1 MSARSRRLTAVG
13 LATLAGGLFGA
24 PMLLPEATPSDR
36 LPRRAL
42 ARAGSRFVTVDGVEV
57 HHEILGPDDVNGPE
71 THAAATLLLSH
82 HFYGSTPVWDRFA
95 PLLADA
101 HQLVT
106 WDRPGFGLTER
117 PMRGTLERNPYTRAA
132 AARLGW
138 SLLDAIGATDVVLVG
153 ASAGGSNVLEMYAQA
168 PERVRA
174 LVLLAPAIT
183 GDVGAPSRTRPLLR
197 SAPLRRLGPRV
208 VERFVGDIT
217 RERSTRAWHDPS
229 RATDADLAPYRDLTR
244 VEGWSRGL
252 WEVMTAEPPPDLRPV
267 LRSITAPTLVV
278 TGAQDRTIAPRWG
291 RWVAATVPGG
301 RFALLPDCGH
311 VPHQERPEEL
321 AAIVRPF
328 LDEVLSTYPVA
339 VDPAVARGSAE
350 RGEERVDRDECILE

>member
-1 MSARSRRLTAVG
+1 VSGRAARRAAIG
-13 LATLAGGLFGA
+13 LATLIGGLIGA
-24 PMLLPEATPSDR
+24 PMLLPETTSADR

-42 ARAGSRFVTVDGVEV
+42 ARPGSRFLTVEGVEV
-57 HHEILGPDDVNGPE
+57 HHEITGPTSGRAPDASDDWSDDADKDSP
-71 THAAATLLLSH
+71 TLLLSH

-95 PLLADA
+95 PLLADR
-101 HQLVT
+101 HRIVT

-117 PMRGTLERNPYTRAA
+117 PVHGSLEHNPYTRGA

-138 SLLDAIGATDVVLVG
+138 SLLDAIGAEDVVLVG

-168 PERVRA
+168 PARVRA

-183 GDVGAPSRTRPLLR
+183 GDVGAPPQVRRLLR
-197 SAPLRRLGPRV
+197 TTPLRRLGPRV
-208 VERFVGDIT
+208 VEQFIGDIT

-229 RATDADLAPYRDLTR
+229 RARDEDLAPYRDLTR

-267 LRSITAPTLVV
+267 LRSIAVPTLVV

-301 RFALLPDCGH
+301 RFTLLPDCGH

-321 AAIVRPF
+321 AAIVKPF
-328 LDEVLSTYPVA
+328 LAEVL
-339 VDPAVARGSAE
+339 G
-350 RGEERVDRDECILE
+350 

>member
-1 MSARSRRLTAVG
+1 VSARAVRNLAVG
-13 LATLAGGLFGA
+13 LATLAGGLVGA
-24 PMLLPEATPSDR
+24 PMLLPETTAADR

-42 ARAGSRFVTVDGVEV
+42 ARPGSRFVTLEGIEV
-57 HHEILGPDDVNGPE
+57 HHEVVGPDP
-71 THAAATLLLSH
+71 APTLLLSH

-95 PLLADA
+95 PLLADR
-101 HQLVT
+101 HRLVT

-117 PMRGTLERNPYTRAA
+117 PVRGPHGPNPYTRAS

-138 SLLDAIGATDVVLVG
+138 ALLDALGVEEVVLVG

-168 PERVRA
+168 PGRVRA
-174 LVLLAPAIT
+174 LVLFAPAIT
-183 GDVGAPSRTRPLLR
+183 GDVGAPPQVRPLLR
-197 SAPLRRLGPRV
+197 SAPIRRLGPRV

-217 RERSTRAWHDPS
+217 RERSTRSWNDPS
-229 RATDADLAPYRDLTR
+229 RARDEDLAPYRDLTR

-267 LRSITAPTLVV
+267 LRSVRVPTLVV

-328 LDEVLSTYPVA
+328 LEEVVGDLTGG
-339 VDPAVARGSAE
+339 R
-350 RGEERVDRDECILE
+350 

>member
-1 MSARSRRLTAVG
+1 MSGRAARRAAIG
-13 LATLAGGLFGA
+13 LATLTGGLLGA
-24 PMLLPEATPSDR
+24 PMLLPETTSADR

-42 ARAGSRFVTVDGVEV
+42 ARPGSRFVTIDGVEV
-57 HHEILGPDDVNGPE
+57 HHEITGPTIASAPDMSDGSGDDVG
-71 THAAATLLLSH
+71 HAAPTLLLSH

-95 PLLADA
+95 PLLADR
-101 HQLVT
+101 HRVVT

-117 PMRGTLERNPYTRAA
+117 PVRGSLEHNPYTRTA

-138 SLLDAIGATDVVLVG
+138 SLLDAIGAEDAVLVG

-168 PERVRA
+168 PQRVRA

-183 GDVGAPSRTRPLLR
+183 GDVGAPPQVRRLLR
-197 SAPLRRLGPRV
+197 TAPLRRLGPRV
-208 VERFVGDIT
+208 VEQFIGDIT

-229 RATDADLAPYRDLTR
+229 RARDEDLAPYRDLTR

-267 LRSITAPTLVV
+267 LRSIAVPTLVV

-328 LDEVLSTYPVA
+328 LAEVL
-339 VDPAVARGSAE
+339 G
-350 RGEERVDRDECILE
+350 